1 MPKRSNCSVNHN
13 SYVKNLQ
20 WILVFWIM
28 MMWRVVCD
36 YQHFKGYNGPHLQ
49 NWSFHHSWNQISNY
63 KIWYFIL
70 HKVMKDLFSELL
82 SWQLKLQMW
91 SMYVWLSYKYK
102 DIQACPKSH
111 SNDNKVTALHCL
123 QQVQIIRP
131 FSIDYVLVLLNL
143 LLLLA

>member
-1 MPKRSNCSVNHN
+1 
-13 SYVKNLQ
+13 
-20 WILVFWIM
+20 
-28 MMWRVVCD
+28 
-36 YQHFKGYNGPHLQ
+36 
-49 NWSFHHSWNQISNY
+49 
-63 KIWYFIL
+63 
-70 HKVMKDLFSELL
+70 MKDLFSELL

-111 SNDNKVTALHCL
+111 SNDNCL
-123 QQVQIIRP
+123 QQVQIICT